1 MSAEKPYIL
10 STVKSSRNP
19 RIPACRMLANEGR
32 LSMNEILK
40 LDNVEKYYGNK
51 ANLTKAVDKISF
63 SVEKGEFVGI
73 MGASGS
79 GKTTLLNCISTIDRV
94 TAGHI
99 YVGDKD
105 ITTIRGN
112 ELNKF
117 RREELGFIFQ
127 DFNLLDTL
135 TGYENIALALSIQ
148 NVKPKEI
155 DSRIQEVA
163 KRLGIEEVLNKY
175 SYQMSGGQKQ
185 RVAAARALITNPKL
199 ILADE
204 PTGALDSKS
213 SRYLLESMKEMN
225 EGLAATIL
233 MVTHD
238 AFTASY
244 ASRVIFIKD
253 GKIFNEIRRGDD
265 TRKQFFNRIIEVVTV
280 LGGSLNDAL

>member
-10 STVKSSRNP
+10 STVKSGRNP

-155 DSRIQEVA
+155 DSRIKEVA

-253 GKIFNEIRRGDD
+253 GKIINEIRRGED